1 VSSSNFRLSRPKITY
16 TCEDGHIH
24 SEEVQNITGHYTQ
37 DYRHSSHD
45 GLKTAV
51 SLTCNK
57 LIYTKWGR
65 GQSLYVEPYFLMT
78 ATLRATR
85 IKEENVVGFH
95 VQPHY
100 ISQQPAFVMLLLAT
114 FILVWSN
121 IEGKRGKPTFTGTS
135 VLMRIVFLKQTLHKS
150 KSSRSSP
157 CTCLPS
163 HIQKTTKHFRH
174 WNSSYPWV
182 KGWGGVRVWVWQM
195 TELPQSLN
203 QYLTAPSV
211 RSRPRP
217 SSVDASSTCHLM
229 METDPVLIT
238 CSFVVSIHSTMHK
251 SRNQHS
257 IWRLH
262 SISVRTKWQVTQP
275 ICSIKYN
282 KKKCKT
288 ITEIPRKMLH
298 EVTVFTL
305 LRFVSQCNIHTYMH
319 EHYPACSPVGT
330 NGDVKSTCFN

>member
-1 VSSSNFRLSRPKITY
+1 MSVL
-16 TCEDGHIH
+16 
-24 SEEVQNITGHYTQ
+24 
-37 DYRHSSHD
+37 
-45 GLKTAV
+45 
-51 SLTCNK
+51 
-57 LIYTKWGR
+57 
-65 GQSLYVEPYFLMT
+65 
-78 ATLRATR
+78 TR
-85 IKEENVVGFH
+85 IIFWSKHCINRRV
-95 VQPHY
+95 
-100 ISQQPAFVMLLLAT
+100 PAA
-114 FILVWSN
+114 
-121 IEGKRGKPTFTGTS
+121 G
-135 VLMRIVFLKQTLHKS
+135 
-150 KSSRSSP
+150 P

-163 HIQKTTKHFRH
+163 HIQKTKHFRH

-182 KGWGGVRVWVWQM
+182 KGWGGVQVWVWQT

-211 RSRPRP
+211 SPRP
-217 SSVDASSTCHLM
+217 SSADVSSTCHLM

-257 IWRLH
+257 ISRLH

-282 KKKCKT
+282 KKCKT